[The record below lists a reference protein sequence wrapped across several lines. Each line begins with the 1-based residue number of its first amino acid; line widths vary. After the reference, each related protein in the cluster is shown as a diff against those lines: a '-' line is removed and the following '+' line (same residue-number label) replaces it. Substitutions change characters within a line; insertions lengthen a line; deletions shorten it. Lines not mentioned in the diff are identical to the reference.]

1 MSAEIQTS
9 LFILT
14 AEIAGVATVVALV
27 AAGLSWARGKA
38 RMTAAEALR
47 VAAAKLPGEG
57 EIVNKERALLGEF
70 ARAYL
75 TRDAE
80 VLAGLPA
87 QLLALRQ
94 MYEDLQVSDEAA
106 DTLQA
111 QELQELQAEKVALQA
126 RAQALEQQQAITAQ
140 QLETALAT
148 INALVQEY
156 GRGRGQAVT
165 PTAEALLAALMQLG
179 ADGGV
184 RAMAEV
190 VEAKAEREPN
200 LTDESASSAGMET
213 RGRGGNGPTQ
223 ADGDKGESKPA
234 PEVPDLDGEG
244 AAPAIIEEP
253 RTVVLE
259 EALAVA
265 DAVAEQA
272 APQAK
277 DAGEAGLE
285 ASVATPM
292 EAQEPEVLDLSVPV
306 QAADSPGGE
315 ARDELDELD
324 IDALLD
330 AELGKQAKILQARP
344 EGNEDF
350 DLARTE

>member
-14 AEIAGVATVVALV
+14 AEIAGVATVAALV

-75 TRDAE
+75 TSDAE

-94 MYEDLQVSDEAA
+94 MYENIQVSHEAA
-106 DTLQA
+106 DTLKG
-111 QELQELQAEKVALQA
+111 QELQAENVALQA

-179 ADGGV
+179 TDGGV
-184 RAMAEV
+184 RAMDEV
-190 VEAKAEREPN
+190 VDDRAERESN
-200 LTDESASSAGMET
+200 LTDESASSAGMEI

-223 ADGDKGESKPA
+223 ANGDKGESEPA
-234 PEVPDLDGEG
+234 PEVPDLAGGG
-244 AAPAIIEEP
+244 AAPVSIEEP
-253 RTVVLE
+253 RVLVLE
-259 EALAVA
+259 EEASA
-265 DAVAEQA
+265 DAEAAAEQA
-272 APQAK
+272 APQAQ
-277 DAGEAGLE
+277 DTGETGLD
-285 ASVATPM
+285 ASVASPL

-306 QAADSPGGE
+306 QAADSTGGE
-315 ARDELDELD
+315 VRDELDELD
-324 IDALLD
+324 IEALLD
-330 AELGKQAKILQARP
+330 AELEKQAKLLQTRP
-344 EGNEDF
+344 EGGEDL
-350 DLARTE
+350 DLARTD

>member
-14 AEIAGVATVVALV
+14 AEIAGVATVAALV

-94 MYEDLQVSDEAA
+94 LHEDIQVSDEAA
-106 DTLQA
+106 DTPLA
-111 QELQELQAEKVALQA
+111 QELQAENAALQA

-156 GRGRGQAVT
+156 GRGRGQAVA

-179 ADGGV
+179 ADGEV
-184 RAMAEV
+184 TAMAEV
-190 VEAKAEREPN
+190 VDDKAEREPN
-200 LTDESASSAGMET
+200 PTDESDSAAGMET
-213 RGRGGNGPTQ
+213 RGMGGNGPTQ
-223 ADGDKGESKPA
+223 ADGDMGESMLA
-234 PEVPDLDGEG
+234 PEVPDLAGGGE
-244 AAPAIIEEP
+244 APTSIEEP
-253 RTVVLE
+253 RAAVLE

-265 DAVAEQA
+265 DAATEEA
-272 APQAK
+272 APQAQA
-277 DAGEAGLE
+277 AGVTGLD
-285 ASVATPM
+285 ASVASPM
-292 EAQEPEVLDLSVPV
+292 VTQEPEVIDLSLPV
-306 QAADSPGGE
+306 EAADSPGGE